1 MKAKKNFAVMSAAVV
16 MATFGLLLAAC
27 NMHWICGT
35 FKVAD
40 HVAEAVVKGV
50 EIGSWAAFVAAIA
63 TCGVIGTGAW
73 SLIKFQLWRLGRNA
87 CIA

>member
-1 MKAKKNFAVMSAAVV
+1 MKMKAKKNFAVMSAAVV
-16 MATFGLLLAAC
+16 MATVGLLLAAC

-35 FKVAD
+35 FKVAED
-40 HVAEAVVKGV
+40 VAIAIVNAI

-73 SLIKFQLWRLGRNA
+73 SLEVVTKK
-87 CIA
+87 